1 MTGNYELTWH
11 RNPGTGDYTAA
22 DDRDQALYAV
32 SRLTSQPP
40 GRQWMLTAIPLN
52 GTAQHRY
59 GFATMTTAKAAALE
73 SRCHLCFRH
82 RPFAALEMAGPQDIN
97 GWHCRD
103 REECDAIAAAR
114 DEESRRVTR
123 EIRATDMS
131 EIEVRDTED
140 GPELVFR
147 HDYGTGQKHG
157 TVIACTEGDLLRL
170 SYVLLTWFRTRYA
183 DELALITEARKAA
196 RS

>member
-1 MTGNYELTWH
+1 MTDSYELTW
-11 RNPGTGDYTAA
+11 RRIPSGGSTATDA
-22 DDRDQALYAV
+22 RDKTLYAV
-32 SRLTSQPP
+32 SRNPSQPP
-40 GRQWMLTAIPLN
+40 GRQWMLTAITP
-52 GTAQHRY
+52 GRPDQSRY
-59 GFATMTTAKAAALE
+59 GFATMATAKAAALE
-73 SRCHLCFRH
+73 SRCHLCRRH
-82 RPFAALEMAGPQDIN
+82 RPFAALEMAGAQDIN

-114 DEESRRVTR
+114 DAEDRRVTK

-147 HDYGTGQKHG
+147 HDYGRGQVHG
-157 TVIACTEGDLLRL
+157 TVVACTEGDLLRL